1 MIVCAVSLFSSGQM
15 QRTVFYIFPSFQQ
28 WLSMTWVKSCINI
41 VAEKSRCDCTNYA
54 HILILILSLMQHT
67 HSNCLLYHRLTGLA
81 QALVLRPFRKCSGG
95 WWAFPRSKNCQP
107 PLGKKVGWLGAKNNA
122 TNLPISPENQT
133 LASKWSS
140 DASDDSMSNTSDN

>member
-54 HILILILSLMQHT
+54 HILILSLMQHT

-81 QALVLRPFRKCSGG
+81 QALVLDLSENVVEVGGPFQDQKIFNHHWER
-95 WWAFPRSKNCQP
+95 R
-107 PLGKKVGWLGAKNNA
+107 LVGWGPKI
-122 TNLPISPENQT
+122 TLPISQYPRKIKHWQANGLAMRPMTRCQT
-133 LASKWSS
+133 LQTI
-140 DASDDSMSNTSDN
+140 N